1 MLGGVLAISAGLLV
15 IAVSIGYGVA
25 TGMLVGLGKNPVIRW
40 RWVPPVM
47 LAVAAILLGQ
57 LGLWLY
63 ARTEGGVLGLP
74 DYLAQTFGVLVLLQV
89 VLAAVAAWWT
99 AR

>member
-15 IAVSIGYGVA
+15 IAVAIGYGVA
-25 TGMLVGLGKNPVIRW
+25 TGMLVGLGKNPVILW

-74 DYLAQTFGVLVLLQV
+74 DYLAQTFGVLVPLQV